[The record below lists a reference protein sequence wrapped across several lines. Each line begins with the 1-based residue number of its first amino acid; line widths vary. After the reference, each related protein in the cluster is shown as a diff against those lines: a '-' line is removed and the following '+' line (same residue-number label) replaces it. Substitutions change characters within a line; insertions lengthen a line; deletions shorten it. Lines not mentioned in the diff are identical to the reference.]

1 MNRNLRF
8 GAKTVRSTPGSVH
21 PAQNLTGNRL
31 GRVPGPE
38 NHGKSMKII
47 NIRKIWKIR
56 KNSNSRYSFLIA
68 MFLIAMVG
76 GVGLFVFTIFEKT
89 KK

>member
-1 MNRNLRF
+1 MSRNLRF

-38 NHGKSMKII
+38 NQGKS
-47 NIRKIWKIR
+47 RKLR
-56 KNSNSRYSFLIA
+56 KSGGKAKGSKTKHNSRN
-68 MFLIAMVG
+68 
-76 GVGLFVFTIFEKT
+76 FET
-89 KK
+89 A